1 MAISCLSNDNKLME
15 SPTETTSSKPD
26 SSSIPRVDEGSTDH
40 DPHLYDVGFVA
51 EAVTIDEQLTDE
63 HVAFY
68 EQHGYLAV
76 DALLSLEQVEA
87 SKQILDD
94 LITGKNGDWKGVMF
108 EAAAKAELDQMTP
121 DERRDKVRKLAF
133 FGEEAVQCGLPVD
146 EPRMMRSIQQLMQG
160 REPKLFQT
168 MTLLKPPHI
177 GREKPWHQDHAY
189 FNIDLADRI
198 VGVWIA
204 LDEATQENGCM
215 QLLDAGHTEPI
226 LHWKRR
232 DWQICDTD
240 MLGRKSVAVPL
251 KPGGALFFDSLLP
264 HGTPTN
270 RSPNRRRAMQFHY
283 APKGATPISD
293 EQQKVIFGTEGK
305 DVEC

>member
-1 MAISCLSNDNKLME
+1 MPKID
-15 SPTETTSSKPD
+15 
-26 SSSIPRVDEGSTDH
+26 RGSEDH
-40 DPHLYDVGFVA
+40 DPRLYDVGSVA
-51 EAVTIDEQLTDE
+51 KPVTIGEQLSDEQ
-63 HVAFY
+63 VAFY

-76 DALLSLEQVEA
+76 ESLLSPEQVDHAIET
-87 SKQILDD
+87 LDD

-108 EAAAKAELDQMTP
+108 EAAAKAELDKLSP
-121 DERRDKVRKLAF
+121 DECRDKVRKLAF
-133 FGEEAVQCGLPVD
+133 FGEEAVQCGLPVN
-146 EPRMMRSIQQLMQG
+146 EPRMMRCVQQLMQG
-160 REPKLFQT
+160 RVPNLFQT

-204 LDEATQENGCM
+204 LDEATLENGCM
-215 QLLDAGHTEPI
+215 QLLDAGHSDGPI

-240 MLGRKSVAVPL
+240 MLGKKSVAVPL

-270 RSPNRRRAMQFHY
+270 RSANRRRAMQFHY
-283 APKGATPISD
+283 APDDASPISE